1 MSEFR
6 KIMSSIENEE
16 YSPFY
21 LLHGD
26 EPYFIDKIESKIT
39 DNLIDDSSRSFDYSL
54 FYGKDVNATHIVETA
69 KRFPMLS
76 SHNLIVVRE
85 AQNLDKSMDIIA
97 DYLSSPQ
104 VKTVLVICYKYKKI
118 DKRTKLYKAAKKI
131 GVILESNPLYDNKLS
146 PWILGK
152 LKDYGLNTDNHGLQL
167 LSEALGND
175 LNKIEKQIEKLK
187 VSMGDLTNITPD
199 LIEEYVGFSKDF
211 NNFELYRALGG
222 RDFKKCCQIVKYM
235 SENPKNHPLILTISG
250 FYTFFR
256 RLLTYH
262 GISDKSN
269 AAKILGINP
278 FFLRDYH
285 NASLHFNLKQSS
297 KAINLAMEADLKS
310 KGVGAKSINHRGILQ
325 ELLVKVFTI

>member
-6 KIMSSIENEE
+6 QIMSSFENRE

-54 FYGKDVNATHIVETA
+54 FYGKDVDANHVVETA

-76 SHNLIVVRE
+76 SRNLIVIRE
-85 AQNLDKSMDIIA
+85 AQNLEKSMDIIA
-97 DYLSSPQ
+97 DYLLSPQ

-118 DKRTKLYKAAKKI
+118 DKRTRLYKAAKKI
-131 GVILESNPLYDNKLS
+131 GVIFESNPLYDNKLP

-152 LKDYGLNTDNHGLQL
+152 LKDYGLNIDNPGLQL

-187 VSMGDLTNITPD
+187 VSMGEVTTITPK

-211 NNFELYRALGG
+211 NNFELYKALGN
-222 RDFKKCCQIVKYM
+222 RDFRKCCQIVKYM

-262 GISDKSN
+262 GISDKSK

-278 FFLRDYH
+278 FFLRDYQ

-310 KGVGAKSINHRGILQ
+310 KGVGVKSINHRGILQ
-325 ELLVKVFTI
+325 ELLVKVFKI